1 MIYKH
6 RILILDDEAELRSVI
21 SKRLSRK
28 GYEVLETGTIEDAL
42 ALLRANLFD
51 GVLLDLKLPDGNGLD
66 FLEQIKVQQPDVQII
81 MLTGHGTIES
91 AIEAMKLGAFDY
103 LTKPCNL
110 SELEITLQKACAQRK
125 LLVENTGLR
134 EVLHRQTPGLEIIG
148 ESPLLKGLLAIT
160 KKVAQTDETA
170 LIKGESGS
178 GKELIARAVHL
189 WSPRA
194 DRAYIPINCGAIPE
208 TLFESEL
215 FGHEKGA
222 FTGAGTKK
230 IGLVEMA
237 DQGTLFLDEIGEM
250 PLSIQVKLLRFL
262 ETGEFRRV
270 GDNRLRQVNVRIVAA
285 SNRDLQNEMNLERF
299 RQDLF
304 YRLNAISLDVP
315 SLRQRKSDILLLA
328 DYFLKTS
335 PANQEDGFD
344 KYVLSEKSKEML
356 LDYDFPGNIRELS
369 HLIKRG
375 QILATGNVIHPQDI
389 WPEKYR
395 EDLKQERDQIE
406 QEKVCDSDFVKTFIQ
421 IQKTQGNPKLEEVE
435 RLYILS
441 ALKLVEGNKAQAAKL
456 LGISVRNLYRKI
468 ESYASNEV
476 TQCHDIMSW

>member
-28 GYEVLETGTIEDAL
+28 GYEVLQTGTIHEGL
-42 ALLRANLFD
+42 GLLKANLFD

-125 LLVENTGLR
+125 LLMENTGLR
-134 EVLHRQTPGLEIIG
+134 EVLNRQTPGLEIIG
-148 ESPLLKGLLAIT
+148 ESSLLKNLLDIT
-160 KKVAQTDETA
+160 KKVAQTDESV

-189 WSPRA
+189 WSLRS
-194 DRAYIPINCGAIPE
+194 DHAYIPINCGAIPE

-222 FTGAGTKK
+222 FTGAGSKK

-285 SNRDLQNEMNLERF
+285 TNRDLQNEMYLDRF
-299 RQDLF
+299 RQDLY
-304 YRLNAISLDVP
+304 YRLNAISLEVP
-315 SLRQRKSDILLLA
+315 SLRQRKNDILLLA

-335 PANQEDGFD
+335 PINQGDD
-344 KYVLSEKSKEML
+344 CKVNYVLSEESKERL
-356 LDYDFPGNIRELS
+356 LDYDFPGNIRELA

-375 QILATGNVIHPQDI
+375 QILAAGNVIYPQDI
-389 WPEKYR
+389 WPEKYQ
-395 EDLKQERDQIE
+395 EALKHKKEQIN
-406 QEKVCDSDFVKTFIQ
+406 QGKVFDTDFVKEFLQ
-421 IQKTQGNPKLEEVE
+421 IQNKQGYPRLEEVE
-435 RLYILS
+435 KLYILS
-441 ALKLVEGNKAQAAKL
+441 TLKLVEGNRAQAAKL
-456 LGISVRNLYRKI
+456 LDISVRNLYRKI
-468 ESYASNEV
+468 ESYV
-476 TQCHDIMSW
+476 

>member
-21 SKRLSRK
+21 SKRLRRK
-28 GYEVLETGTIEDAL
+28 GYEVFETGTIQGGLDLCKE
-42 ALLRANLFD
+42 NLFD

-66 FLEQIKVQQPDVQII
+66 LLEQIKVQQPDVQII

-110 SELEITLQKACAQRK
+110 AELEISLQKACDQRK
-125 LLVENTGLR
+125 LLVENKGLR
-134 EVLHRQTPGLEIIG
+134 EVLNRQAPGIEIIG
-148 ESPLLKGLLAIT
+148 ESPLIQDLLAIT
-160 KKVAQTDETA
+160 RKVAQSDESV
-170 LIKGESGS
+170 LIRGESGS

-189 WSPRA
+189 WSNRA
-194 DRAYIPINCGAIPE
+194 DHAFIPINCGAIPE
-208 TLFESEL
+208 TLIESEL

-222 FTGAGTKK
+222 FTGAGSKK

-270 GDNRLRQVNVRIVAA
+270 GDNRLRQVDVRIVAA
-285 SNRDLQNEMNLERF
+285 TNRDLQNEMNLERF

-315 SLRQRKSDILLLA
+315 TLRQRKSDILLLA

-335 PANQEDGFD
+335 TVSPGDGFEAV
-344 KYVLSEKSKEML
+344 YVLSEKSKEIL
-356 LDYDFPGNIRELS
+356 LDYDFPGNIRELA

-375 QILATGNVIHPQDI
+375 QILASGSVIYPQDI
-389 WPEKYR
+389 WPEKYKGT
-395 EDLKQERDQIE
+395 LQERAPSE
-406 QEKVCDSDFVKTFIQ
+406 QEKVCESEFVQCLSQ
-421 IQKTQGNPKLEEVE
+421 IQKQGYPMLEEVE

-441 ALKLVEGNKAQAAKL
+441 TLKLVEGNRAQAAKL

-468 ESYASNEV
+468 ESYGND
-476 TQCHDIMSW
+476 DIVQ